1 MGWRFEVS
9 ENPNPENRIVMPNPR
24 LASRYA
30 KALLDLAI
38 EQDQLEQEFADM
50 QWLQAA
56 TSQSRDLLNLLR
68 SPITKSDL
76 KTKAISAVLKGNV
89 SELTQRFVSLLISKN
104 RESALP
110 EIAKAFVEQYKQ
122 YKDIHT
128 ATLTTAVPVSDA
140 IKNNII
146 EKVKQESGYNNIEL
160 VEKVDP
166 NIIGGFVLEMGDMQV
181 DASIAYDLREV
192 AKQFKNND
200 FIYKVR

>member
-1 MGWRFEVS
+1 
-9 ENPNPENRIVMPNPR
+9 MPNPR

-30 KALLDLAI
+30 KALLGLAI
-38 EQDQLEQEFADM
+38 EQDQLEQAFADM